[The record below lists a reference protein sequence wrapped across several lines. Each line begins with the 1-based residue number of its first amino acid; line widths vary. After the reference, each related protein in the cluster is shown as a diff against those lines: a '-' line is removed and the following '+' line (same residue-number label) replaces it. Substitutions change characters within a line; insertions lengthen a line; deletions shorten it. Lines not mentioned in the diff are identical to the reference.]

1 MSHPVGGF
9 RGSAASGALRERPRA
24 FPTPPELFGA
34 RSAAGWASRRVRGAG
49 RWARVGG
56 GGAEAKIRTKVRGGA
71 RGCCLLLTTAP
82 AWALYL
88 STAPFLGKRGLFVF
102 ANDLL
107 PSQCGRLSPPA
118 ALPAGSRRVLRKVRV
133 GTRCRRRVT
142 GGRNGLRRL
151 HSESTARRGARELTF
166 RCVSREQADRT
177 RPQKI
182 QRGQRGD
189 RHEQQ
194 EDSADLLAGP
204 S

>member
-1 MSHPVGGF
+1 M
-9 RGSAASGALRERPRA
+9 
-24 FPTPPELFGA
+24 
-34 RSAAGWASRRVRGAG
+34 GAG
-49 RWARVGG
+49 RAPEAVLESPWGVPGWIRRSKAAQGGLTCRPVGQRWRRG
-56 GGAEAKIRTKVRGGA
+56 RRGGW
-71 RGCCLLLTTAP
+71 LTHGPKPRRTCFKPHLKHWSEIWRYA
-82 AWALYL
+82 
-88 STAPFLGKRGLFVF
+88 TAPFLGKRGLFLF

-107 PSQCGRLSPPA
+107 LSQCGRLSPRA
-118 ALPAGSRRVLRKVRV
+118 ALPAGSRRVLRKVRD
-133 GTRCRRRVT
+133 GTRCRQRVT
-142 GGRNGLRRL
+142 GGQNGLRWL
-151 HSESTARRGARELTF
+151 HSESPARRGARELTF

>member
-1 MSHPVGGF
+1 M
-9 RGSAASGALRERPRA
+9 
-24 FPTPPELFGA
+24 
-34 RSAAGWASRRVRGAG
+34 
-49 RWARVGG
+49 GG

-88 STAPFLGKRGLFVF
+88 STAPFLGKRGLFLF
-102 ANDLL
+102 GNDLL
-107 PSQCGRLSPPA
+107 LSQCGRLSPRA
-118 ALPAGSRRVLRKVRV
+118 ALPAGSRRVLRKVRD
-133 GTRCRRRVT
+133 GTRCRQRVT
-142 GGRNGLRRL
+142 GGQNGLRWL
-151 HSESTARRGARELTF
+151 HSESPARRGARELTF